1 MAETNYITHIK
12 VNNEDHPLDA
22 LYLGDNPASYYQKDY
37 LVTSIDKNSSD
48 IQIQYPSAKCV
59 YTIVG
64 DLESLLNPEN

>member
-1 MAETNYITHIK
+1 MAETDYITHIK

-22 LYLGDNPASYYQKDY
+22 VYLGDNPASYYQRNY
-37 LVTSIDKNSSD
+37 LVTSVNENSSD
-48 IQIQYPSAKCV
+48 IQYPSAKCV